1 MSLVHRLGV
10 GILLA
15 GVILLPLYELAD
27 YTEAWQQ
34 DGDFVLPGLV
44 ALVTGMALLGRNFSR
59 LAFVVIFAFI
69 RIAAALLLKRYGLS
83 QIRRD
88 VSVSPPAST
97 LPIVFCD
104 LRI

>member
-1 MSLVHRLGV
+1 MSPVHRLGV

-69 RIAAALLLKRYGLS
+69 RIAAPLLKRYGLS

-88 VSVSPPAST
+88 VSVSPPPSA